1 MRDYDEQ
8 AEAAFFALFADFFD
22 SEKDAAKQHT
32 PENYSLDR
40 MFPLARLAEISE
52 PLPVPV
58 IHVAG
63 TKGKGSTCFFL
74 EALLRSCGK
83 CTGIFTSPHL
93 DTVRERFQIN
103 GRLLGYQE
111 LTECALPLLTGIRQ
125 QRLKPS
131 LFEIFTVLAL
141 RLFLNRGVD
150 YIILETGIGGRLD
163 ATNFLSSV
171 ATTVITPVS
180 FDHTAL
186 LGKTIEAIASEKAGI
201 LKPGVPLV
209 LGHQPFPAG
218 EQVIRQRATALGCPV
233 IVPADTRTLTEKFPC
248 LSALP
253 AFLQDN
259 FALAW
264 TAATAVLHLAPDASR
279 FALPQ
284 LRARFEVIRQ
294 EPLILLDAAHNADSM
309 QKLVS
314 AVRTKFPDQRFTV
327 ILGIVQGK
335 DVQGIVSAL
344 TALPA
349 DFILTNPHTGK
360 GSALPELEPAARQ
373 AGLNVV
379 QVIPDLRSADQLPTN
394 TPLLFTGSFFTALIA
409 EEIFPLQA

>member
-8 AEAAFFALFADFFD
+8 AENAFFALFADFFD
-22 SEKDAAKQHT
+22 SEKDAAKQHA

-40 MFPLARLAEISE
+40 MFPLAHLAEISE

-74 EALLRSCGK
+74 DALLRSCGK
-83 CTGIFTSPHL
+83 TTGIFTSPHL

-103 GRLLGYQE
+103 GRLLSHQE
-111 LTECALPLLTGIRQ
+111 LTDSASPLLASIRQ
-125 QRLKPS
+125 QGLKPS
-131 LFEIFTVLAL
+131 LFEIFTILAL

-171 ATTVITPVS
+171 AATVITPVS

-186 LGKTIEAIASEKAGI
+186 LGKTIESIASEKAGI
-201 LKPGVPLV
+201 LKPKVPLV
-209 LGHQPFPAG
+209 LGHQPFPVG
-218 EQVIRQRATALGCPV
+218 EKVIRQRAAALDCP
-233 IVPADTRTLTEKFPC
+233 IIAPADTQAVAEKFPC
-248 LSALP
+248 LSTLP
-253 AFLQDN
+253 TFLQDN
-259 FALAW
+259 FAMAW
-264 TAATAVLHLAPDASR
+264 TVATAALHLAPDASR
-279 FALPQ
+279 FALPL
-284 LRARFEVIRQ
+284 LRARFEIIRQ
-294 EPLILLDAAHNADSM
+294 DPLILLDAAHNADSM
-309 QKLVS
+309 QKLVA
-314 AVRTKFPDQRFTV
+314 AVRAKFPGLRFTV
-327 ILGIVQGK
+327 VLGIVQGK

-373 AGLNVV
+373 AGLKIV
-379 QVIPDLRSADQLPTN
+379 QVIPDLRSAEQLPTAQ
-394 TPLLFTGSFFTALIA
+394 PLLFTGSFFTALIA
-409 EEIFPLQA
+409 EEIFPSHA

>member
-1 MRDYDEQ
+1 MRDLNEQ
-8 AEAAFFALFADFFD
+8 AEADFFALFEDFFD
-22 SEKDAAKQHT
+22 SEKDAAKQHN

-40 MFPLARLAEISE
+40 MFPLARLAG
-52 PLPVPV
+52 LPETLPMPV

-74 EALLRSCGK
+74 AALLASCGK
-83 CTGIFTSPHL
+83 TTGLFTSPHL

-103 GRLLGYQE
+103 GRLLSYQE
-111 LTECALPLLTGIRQ
+111 LTDSALPLLDAIRKQ
-125 QRLKPS
+125 GLHPS

-141 RLFLNRGVD
+141 RLFLAHGVD

-163 ATNFLSSV
+163 ATNFLPTV
-171 ATTVITPVS
+171 AATIITPVS

-209 LGHQPFPAG
+209 LGHQPYLAG
-218 EQVIRQRATALGCPV
+218 EQVILERASALGCPV
-233 IVPADTRTLTEKFPC
+233 LRPADNATLTAAFPC
-248 LSALP
+248 LTDLP
-253 AFLQDN
+253 AFLLDN

-264 TAATAVLHLAPDASR
+264 TAVTAVLRLAPDANR
-279 FALPQ
+279 FALPL
-284 LRARFEVIRQ
+284 LRARFEIISQ

-309 QKLVS
+309 QKLVA
-314 AVRTKFPDQRFTV
+314 AVRDKFPGIHFTV

-344 TALPA
+344 AALPA
-349 DFILTNPHTGK
+349 DLILTNPHTGK
-360 GSALPELEPAARQ
+360 GSALPELEDAARQ
-373 AGLNVV
+373 AGLNVT
-379 QVIPDLRSADQLPTN
+379 QVIPDLRSPDQLPKRQ
-394 TPLLFTGSFFTALIA
+394 PLLFTGSFFTALIA
-409 EEIFPLQA
+409 EQLFPHN